1 MEPNILETLR
11 SFKTCYYFWKK
22 APKIYAND
30 IQRLYD
36 AAAKLTSY
44 KQTDHDMT
52 SFVAQIQSAV
62 EELNM
67 LLDADSVE
75 EMQRKHDMVLALHV
89 MSPDFDRIHDQ
100 ILTVQEVPSMDSP
113 MTRLLCVPIPRL
125 ETRLSI
131 LNLQQWCLLEE
142 EGIGGNLFYFLLGE
156 KMT

>member
-1 MEPNILETLR
+1 M
-11 SFKTCYYFWKK
+11 
-22 APKIYAND
+22 
-30 IQRLYD
+30 YD

-142 EGIGGNLFYFLLGE
+142 EGIVEDVVVETQIHTYNAHIARSRATP
-156 KMT
+156 KTNATT